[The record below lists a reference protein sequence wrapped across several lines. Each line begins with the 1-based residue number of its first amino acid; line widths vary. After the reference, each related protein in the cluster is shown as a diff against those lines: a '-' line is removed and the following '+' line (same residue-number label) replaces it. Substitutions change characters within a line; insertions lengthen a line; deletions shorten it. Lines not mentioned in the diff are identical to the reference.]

1 MAKNAMQSAWEN
13 KRKEEERL
21 QKVKM
26 KKKQEATVQAVK
38 AEEQTT
44 EGTAAKAK
52 KK

>member
-26 KKKQEATVQAVK
+26 KKKQEATVQTAK
-38 AEEQTT
+38 TEDQTAENNEP
-44 EGTAAKAK
+44 KS
-52 KK
+52 

>member
-26 KKKQEATVQAVK
+26 KKKHEAPDQAVK
-38 AEEQTT
+38 PEEQTT
-44 EGTAAKAK
+44 ENNEIKS
-52 KK
+52 